1 MKSDRKFDNPKED
14 MSQSSPLPDAD
25 IIQTGPLVPTRI
37 LNIST
42 TNVSNQHNHTTYHEV
57 VTIPTRTGNEQF
69 RCHHLDYQYDVV
81 MATIC
86 SMYLLFGIIYSLFG
100 YRCFKAIMFLTGFIF
115 GSIIVY
121 LICLQEKLLPSY
133 GNAGVAIS
141 AGILFGLI
149 TMLVQYVGLFMTGF
163 HTGLFG
169 AVVAVVVAEQCSQI
183 TSVWMTTGILLSG
196 GLLFATLNL
205 YWQKGL
211 TIVGTSIYGGAII
224 SIALD
229 YFVEKLQML
238 HWIWSRVALR
248 EYFQPCWFSWLL
260 LSIWPFMVVVGL
272 IIQFTVTGIGIHH
285 EEMIPTKNPPM
296 QRIRTREQR
305 AEMRQKKYRY
315 FYQVRTAHGDVISQS
330 FVQALQRKALTP
342 NPCDQGDMNTLQS
355 DSTHL
360 SHLPSEQTAQLA
372 ALTESEDDLNDSRD
386 VSNMMVDSH
395 SSANYK
401 HYR

>member
-1 MKSDRKFDNPKED
+1 
-14 MSQSSPLPDAD
+14 MSSSSSLPDTD
-25 IIQTGPLVPTRI
+25 IVQTGPLVPTRI
-37 LNIST
+37 LNITST
-42 TNVSNQHNHTTYHEV
+42 NINNHNQTTYHEV
-57 VTIPTRTGNEQF
+57 ETVPTRTGAGGDKF
-69 RCHHLDYQYDVV
+69 RCQYIDYHYDVA

-86 SMYLLFGIIYSLFG
+86 SMYLIFGIVYSLFG

-121 LICLQEKLLPSY
+121 LICLQEKLLPNY

-169 AVVAVVVAEQCSQI
+169 AVVGVVIAERCNQI
-183 TSVWMTTGILLSG
+183 TNVWMTAAILLSS
-196 GLLFATLNL
+196 GLLFAILNL

-211 TIVGTSIYGGAII
+211 TILGTSIYGGAII

-238 HWIWSRVALR
+238 HWIWSRIALK

-260 LSIWPFMVVVGL
+260 LAVWPFVVLVGL
-272 IIQFTVTGIGIHH
+272 IIQFSVTGIGIHH
-285 EEMIPTKNPPM
+285 EEMIPSKKTPV

-315 FYQVRTAHGDVISQS
+315 LYQVRTAHGDVISQN

-342 NPCDQGDMNTLQS
+342 NQYGPGDMNTLQS

-360 SHLPSEQTAQLA
+360 SHLPGDQAAQLA
-372 ALTESEDDLNDSRD
+372 ALTESEDDLNDSRETSAD
-386 VSNMMVDSH
+386 IIA
-395 SSANYK
+395 SSQTSVNFKNY
-401 HYR
+401 R